1 MSKGESDN
9 GSDNRMISVAI
20 WTSRSQET
28 ACADS
33 WICKGLPVRTRGFV
47 RDRLCGPVDLN
58 LASNEM
64 AAAAVSVTA
73 QFRTNLVRI
82 WYQSDTNL
90 VPISYEYGINLVLIW
105 YESGTNLVQSC
116 TNLIRICYQSGTNLV
131 RIWHESNT
139 NLVPIWYEYDTNLIP
154 RARA

>member
-58 LASNEM
+58 LAANER

-73 QFRTNLVRI
+73 TV
-82 WYQSDTNL
+82 T
-90 VPISYEYGINLVLIW
+90 
-105 YESGTNLVQSC
+105 T
-116 TNLIRICYQSGTNLV
+116 
-131 RIWHESNT
+131 
-139 NLVPIWYEYDTNLIP
+139 
-154 RARA
+154 